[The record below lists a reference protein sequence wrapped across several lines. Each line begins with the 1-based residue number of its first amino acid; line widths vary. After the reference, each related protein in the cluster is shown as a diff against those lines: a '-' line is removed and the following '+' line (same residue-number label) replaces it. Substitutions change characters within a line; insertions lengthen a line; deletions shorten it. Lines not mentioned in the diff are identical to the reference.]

1 VSVKHLIKQDQEHKK
16 LISMLI
22 ASLKQVNQNRIL
34 TSLGN
39 GIEKGTLSNNNQKKK
54 SYYKRSIVKYIILL
68 TSTACILALQ
78 NIGYET
84 AHISKILDAPF
95 HRSSAFLT
103 KKKHDKQQLMI
114 VQM

>member
-1 VSVKHLIKQDQEHKK
+1 MI
-16 LISMLI
+16 
-22 ASLKQVNQNRIL
+22 
-34 TSLGN
+34 T
-39 GIEKGTLSNNNQKKK
+39 EKCTLSNNNQMQK

-78 NIGYET
+78 NIGHET

-103 KKKHDKQQLMI
+103 KKKMI
-114 VQM
+114 NNNQWLYKCNFLGL